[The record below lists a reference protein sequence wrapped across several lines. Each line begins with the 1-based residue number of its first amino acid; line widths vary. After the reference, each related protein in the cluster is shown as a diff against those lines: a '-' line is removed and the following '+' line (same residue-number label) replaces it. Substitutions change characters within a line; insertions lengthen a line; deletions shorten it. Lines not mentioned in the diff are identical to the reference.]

1 MHRVNLR
8 KGNIME
14 TLNLTIPNMKS
25 PHCMMVVS
33 ETLKGMAGVSLKK
46 VAPGQAQIEL
56 SGATK
61 VSVVE
66 AIEKA
71 GYTVANK

>member
-1 MHRVNLR
+1 
-8 KGNIME
+8 ME
-14 TLNLTIPNMKS
+14 TINLTIPNMKS

-33 ETLKGMAGVSLKK
+33 GALKNLSGAAIKK
-46 VAPGQAQIEL
+46 VVPGEAEIEL
-56 SGATK
+56 SGVTRDL
-61 VSVVE
+61 VVD

>member
-1 MHRVNLR
+1 
-8 KGNIME
+8 ME
-14 TLNLTIPNMKS
+14 TINLTIPNMKS

-33 ETLKGMAGVSLKK
+33 GALKNLSGAALKK
-46 VAPGQAQIEL
+46 VVPGEAEIEL

-61 VSVVE
+61 ASIVE
-66 AIEKA
+66 VIEKA

>member
-1 MHRVNLR
+1 
-8 KGNIME
+8 ME
-14 TLNLTIPNMKS
+14 TIKLTIPNMKS

-33 ETLKGMAGVSLKK
+33 SAFKTISGATLKK
-46 VAPGQAQIEL
+46 VLPGEAEIEL

-61 VSVVE
+61 DLVID

-71 GYTVANK
+71 GYTVTNK

>member
-1 MHRVNLR
+1 
-8 KGNIME
+8 ME
-14 TLNLTIPNMKS
+14 TVKLTIPNMKS

-33 ETLKGMAGVSLKK
+33 GALKTIAGASLKK
-46 VAPGQAQIEL
+46 VSPGQAEIEL

-61 VSVVE
+61 DSIVQ

-71 GYTVANK
+71 GYTVTNK

>member
-1 MHRVNLR
+1 
-8 KGNIME
+8 ME
-14 TLNLTIPNMKS
+14 TINLTIPNMKS

-33 ETLKGMAGVSLKK
+33 GALKNLSGAAIKK
-46 VAPGQAQIEL
+46 VVPGEAEIEL
-56 SGATK
+56 SGATRDL
-61 VSVVE
+61 VVD

>member
-1 MHRVNLR
+1 
-8 KGNIME
+8 ME
-14 TLNLTIPNMKS
+14 TITLTIPNMKS

-33 ETLKGMAGVSLKK
+33 STLKDMTGVSLKK
-46 VAPGQAQIEL
+46 VTPGEAQIEL

-61 VSVVE
+61 VSVLD

>member
-1 MHRVNLR
+1 
-8 KGNIME
+8 ME
-14 TLNLTIPNMKS
+14 TIQLTIPNMKS

-33 ETLKGMAGVSLKK
+33 GTVKTLAGAAMKK
-46 VAPGQAQIEL
+46 VSPGQAEIEL

-61 VSVVE
+61 DSVVQ

-71 GYTVANK
+71 GYTVTNK